1 MYNRAMQKRYSISQA
16 RANLPSIVDRVEGG
30 ESVEL
35 TRRGK
40 PVAAVISIQDLERL
54 RARRASFSTA
64 YGRFLGQWALEDVGV
79 EDGFFDAA
87 RDAGLGRDV
96 DL

>member
-87 RDAGLGRDV
+87 RDAGPGRDV